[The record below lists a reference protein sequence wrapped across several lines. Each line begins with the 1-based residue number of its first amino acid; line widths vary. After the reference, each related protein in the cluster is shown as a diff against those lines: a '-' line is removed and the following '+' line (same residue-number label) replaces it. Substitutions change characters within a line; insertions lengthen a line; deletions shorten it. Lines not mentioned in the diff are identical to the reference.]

1 MSQSHMDEAL
11 DTIAYDSESDALVT
25 ESDVFTPVL
34 EPPLLASI
42 HQLNLDYLQ
51 LLIAEHEAP
60 RSGGQLQHL
69 PPRQVAALAALP
81 LRALRALAAVPYT
94 LYSLG
99 FEDEKFW
106 SSVSVNATAVTPDT
120 LAHRYARVGDQS
132 AHYMFCELALFHA
145 WHVAA
150 TNTMAARVIYAMP
163 YATAQRLSGTPLWQ
177 IRCIAASYDVLMM
190 PRWPTNPAF
199 WPDLV
204 RFAGMDDSRRL
215 HITRLLGTQLIA
227 QELEVACELSR
238 RRNSHTPP
246 SPRLR
251 ARKLQMAPRVT
262 PNRTASIHV
271 DDSNSHPNREQ
282 MYPRSRTRDTP

>member
-1 MSQSHMDEAL
+1 MSQSHTDETIDTNAGAHEL
-11 DTIAYDSESDALVT
+11 DSNADVRATA
-25 ESDVFTPVL
+25 SDVFTPVL
-34 EPPLLASI
+34 EPSLLASI

-51 LLIAEHEAP
+51 LLMAEHEAP
-60 RSGGQLQHL
+60 RSGGQLQYL
-69 PPRQVAALAALP
+69 PPRQSAALAALSP
-81 LRALRALAAVPYT
+81 RALRAVAAVPYT

-106 SSVSVNATAVTPDT
+106 GAVSVNATALTPDSLT
-120 LAHRYARVGDQS
+120 HRYARVGDQS

-150 TNTMAARVIYAMP
+150 TNKMAARVVHAMP
-163 YATAQRLSGTPLWQ
+163 YATAQRLAGTPLWQ

-204 RFAGMDDSRRL
+204 RFAGINDSRRL
-215 HITRLLGTQLIA
+215 HITRLLGTQIIA

-238 RRNSHTPP
+238 RRNSHTLLP

-262 PNRTASIHV
+262 SHRTTSIHV
-271 DDSNSHPNREQ
+271 DDPK
-282 MYPRSRTRDTP
+282 PK